1 MLISP
6 HFTRNYA
13 PASSSSFP
21 FLSLRPPRLSL
32 TADETFSFL
41 ISPRRFKRQPRRLD
55 LALLFTKDYLIISIL
70 KRVLKQN
77 TLLFFFVFVFL
88 VHHCSGVNWNSMSMH
103 RGEGGGLLPEPKC
116 FGVTC
121 VPFLLRA
128 RRFPS
133 VSVARIYFIS
143 LMWVTPAWWWPSASR
158 SQIAVSEAYLWHDL
172 WAGVTARLS
181 EGLPLSCYSSQLPT

>member
-13 PASSSSFP
+13 PATSSSFP
-21 FLSLRPPRLSL
+21 FLSLRPPCLSL

-77 TLLFFFVFVFL
+77 TLLLFFFFFFGTPLLGSELEQHVDAP
-88 VHHCSGVNWNSMSMH
+88 
-103 RGEGGGLLPEPKC
+103 GGRLPEPKC

-121 VPFLLRA
+121 VPFLLRV

-133 VSVARIYFIS
+133 VSVPPLPIFI
-143 LMWVTPAWWWPSASR
+143 LSR
-158 SQIAVSEAYLWHDL
+158 
-172 WAGVTARLS
+172 
-181 EGLPLSCYSSQLPT
+181 

>member
-41 ISPRRFKRQPRRLD
+41 ISPRRFKRQPCRLD

-77 TLLFFFVFVFL
+77 TLLFCFFFCFFGTPLLGSELEQHVDAP
-88 VHHCSGVNWNSMSMH
+88 
-103 RGEGGGLLPEPKC
+103 GGGRLPESKC

-143 LMWVTPAWWWPSASR
+143 LMWVTPGVVVAIGEPQSNSR
-158 SQIAVSEAYLWHDL
+158 V
-172 WAGVTARLS
+172 
-181 EGLPLSCYSSQLPT
+181 